1 MSGYT
6 GNESYLNIQEN
17 INMQTNYYNNETA
30 YNNMQSQQLGKSIR
44 HKIPNFFYL
53 FIINVIDFQTF
64 SDPNQGDS
72 YFNMASSPQPNQYLN
87 YPSQQFPDIL
97 TPDYSNANQETEEY
111 DEAPLLEELEIYPD
125 RIMEKTLAVLNPF
138 RSHGLADDADFLA
151 KDTDLAGPLSFC
163 LLLAVALFVTG
174 NRAPFG
180 YIYGLSVFSCILM
193 YFLLTLMTSNNDVF
207 TLARVASIL
216 GYCLLPIVILSLV
229 KIFISL
235 HGTFGI
241 IAAILAVIWSC
252 LSASRLF
259 VAMSGDN
266 EQRPLIA
273 YPCALVC
280 GVFALLV
287 VF

>member
-1 MSGYT
+1 MSGYA
-6 GNESYLNIQEN
+6 GNEAYLNMQES
-17 INMQTNYYNNETA
+17 INMQANYYNSDVEYSNLQT
-30 YNNMQSQQLGKSIR
+30 QQL
-44 HKIPNFFYL
+44 
-53 FIINVIDFQTF
+53 DFQSF
-64 SDPNQGDS
+64 NDPNQGDAYYMS
-72 YFNMASSPQPNQYLN
+72 APSQSNQYMN
-87 YPSQQFPDIL
+87 YATPQYPDIL
-97 TPDYSNANQETEEY
+97 TPDFSKVNQEPDDY
-111 DEAPLLEELEIYPD
+111 DEPPLLEELEIYPD
-125 RIMEKTLAVLNPF
+125 RIVEKTLAVLNPF

-163 LLLAVALFVTG
+163 LLLAITLFVSG

-180 YIYGLSVFSCILM
+180 YIYGLSVFSCIFI
-193 YFLLTLMTSNNDVF
+193 YCLLTLMTSNDVF

-216 GYCLLPIVILSLV
+216 GYCLLPIVILSIV
-229 KIFISL
+229 GIFISL
-235 HGTFGI
+235 HGGLGI
-241 IAAILAVIWSC
+241 VAAILAVLWSC
-252 LSASRLF
+252 ISASRLF

>member
-1 MSGYT
+1 MQ
-6 GNESYLNIQEN
+6 ESINI
-17 INMQTNYYNNETA
+17 QTNYYNSDVE
-30 YNNMQSQQLGKSIR
+30 YNNLQSQQL
-44 HKIPNFFYL
+44 NF
-53 FIINVIDFQTF
+53 Q
-64 SDPNQGDS
+64 S
-72 YFNMASSPQPNQYLN
+72 FND
-87 YPSQQFPDIL
+87 PSQADAYFIATPPESSQYMNYGTPQYPDIL
-97 TPDYSNANQETEEY
+97 TPDFSKVNQEPDY
-111 DEAPLLEELEIYPD
+111 DEPPLLEELEIYPD
-125 RIMEKTLAVLNPF
+125 RIVEKTLAVLNPF

-151 KDTDLAGPLSFC
+151 KETDLAGPLGFC
-163 LLLAVALFVTG
+163 LLLAVTLFVSG

-180 YIYGLSVFSCILM
+180 YIYGLSVFSCLFM
-193 YFLLTLMTSNNDVF
+193 YCLLTLMTSNDVF

-229 KIFISL
+229 GIFISL
-235 HGTFGI
+235 HGSFGI